1 MKLEEELVTYH
12 KMEEYL
18 ARKVMQLSKGVVL
31 LHFVQSIML
40 LVCGQSGGIA
50 PLLVV
55 MEQQYGRVIA
65 QKDETEV
72 LNVQNLKK
80 GRNAT

>member
-12 KMEEYL
+12 KMVECL
-18 ARKVMQLSKGVVL
+18 ARKDMQLKKGAVL
-31 LHFVQSIML
+31 LHFVISIMF

-55 MEQQYGRVIA
+55 MEQQYGCVIA
-65 QKDETEV
+65 QKDNTEV